1 MPRHDL
7 GVLGP
12 LPLPGPLHLHLAAG
26 GEGHVARRIQGQGPH
41 AGVEHEHVARRKHER
56 LRVLN
61 SVAPLP
67 RRPPLPRHALAARP
81 RVHVLREEGE
91 GVLGHLA
98 VAGGVVEQERAFAAR
113 VEDLEDGDGV
123 VELRVHVVAGP
134 VARVVERIPRFPRL
148 PFFGGILKGEPR
160 TWVTPLFQEGS
171 HGVT

>member
-1 MPRHDL
+1 M
-7 GVLGP
+7 
-12 LPLPGPLHLHLAAG
+12 
-26 GEGHVARRIQGQGPH
+26 
-41 AGVEHEHVARRKHER
+41 
-56 LRVLN
+56 LN

-171 HGVT
+171 HGVTLASKMKTVLVCLLFTHGRRPKQRHKPLTTSNAAIDLWA